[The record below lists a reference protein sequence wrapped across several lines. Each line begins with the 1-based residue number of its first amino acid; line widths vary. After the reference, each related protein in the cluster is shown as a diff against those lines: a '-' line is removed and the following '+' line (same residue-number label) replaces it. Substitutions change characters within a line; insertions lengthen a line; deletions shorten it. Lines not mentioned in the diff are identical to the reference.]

1 MEKTTIKYISPFLL
15 MVYIWGIELLLYNMH
30 IISFYHPLN
39 LSALILFIGVI
50 LAIGIAGI
58 VQKPLKRK
66 NANRRFSMQDVL
78 SIEQIE
84 KKTQVLTKFFI
95 IGTLINI
102 AFSRGVPLL
111 WLLTGDGRTY
121 TDFGVPSFSGFLNSV
136 YYTTIVANFYLYL
149 KTKQKRYLKILAIY
163 LIYPILLVQ
172 RALIFTLGFELLGM
186 YLLMRRVKL
195 KSIAVAAVISVMV
208 IVLFGVMGNNR
219 TGGDASEGTEQFIRG
234 YVDDKYVDQMEK
246 LPSGFTW
253 VYIYF
258 TCSINNVVYNID
270 KIQPLYY
277 PYYTSRHLL
286 PSVLSRMLFEQKDY
300 EEKYAFDMD
309 NSVFNTFTIYS
320 NYVKDFGVFLTVVI
334 FFFAGL
340 FFYRIYYNAR
350 EENIHYFF
358 MYPAVVMII
367 FLSVFDD
374 FFLSLPT
381 VFQFIIT
388 YYTFKPQKQRQNTI
402 NSSNEII
409 STNSN

>member
-1 MEKTTIKYISPFLL
+1 MEKTTKKYISPFLL
-15 MVYIWGIELLLYNMH
+15 MVFIWGVELLLYNMH
-30 IISFYHPLN
+30 IISFYNPLN
-39 LSALILFIGVI
+39 LSALVLFIGVI
-50 LAIGIAGI
+50 VAIGIAGI
-58 VQKPLKRK
+58 VRRPLKRI
-66 NANRRFSMQDVL
+66 NARRKFSLQDML
-78 SIEQIE
+78 SLEQIE

-102 AFSRGVPLL
+102 AFSRGVPLM

-121 TDFGVPSFSGFLNSV
+121 VDFGVPSFSGFLNSL

-149 KTKQKRYLKILAIY
+149 KTKEKRYLKILGLY

-195 KSIAVAAVISVMV
+195 KSIVVAIAISVLVV
-208 IVLFGVMGNNR
+208 IMFGVMGNNR
-219 TGGDASEGTEQFIRG
+219 SGGDVSEGTEKFIRG
-234 YVDDKYVDQMEK
+234 YVDDKYVDRMEK

-270 KIQPLYY
+270 KIQPLYT
-277 PYYTSRHLL
+277 PYYTARHLL
-286 PSVLSRMLFEQKDY
+286 PSVISRLMFEQKDY
-300 EEKYAFDMD
+300 EDQYALDMD
-309 NSVFNTFTIYS
+309 DSVFNTFTIYS
-320 NYVKDFGVFLTVVI
+320 NYIKDFGVIFTIVI
-334 FFFAGL
+334 FFFVGL
-340 FFYRIYYNAR
+340 FFYRVYYNAK
-350 EENIHYFF
+350 EEKIHYFF

-374 FFLSLPT
+374 FLLSLPT

-388 YYTFKPQKQRQNTI
+388 YYTFKPKAIRHAVEQYPRSVI
-402 NSSNEII
+402 
-409 STNSN
+409 

>member
-1 MEKTTIKYISPFLL
+1 MEKTTKKYISPFLL
-15 MVYIWGIELLLYNMH
+15 MVFIWGVELLLYNMH
-30 IISFYHPLN
+30 IISFYNPLN
-39 LSALILFIGVI
+39 LSALVLFIGVI
-50 LAIGIAGI
+50 VAIGIAGI
-58 VQKPLKRK
+58 VRRPLKRI
-66 NANRRFSMQDVL
+66 NARRKFSLQDML
-78 SIEQIE
+78 SLEQIE

-102 AFSRGVPLL
+102 AFSRGVPLM

-121 TDFGVPSFSGFLNSV
+121 VDFGVPSFSGFLNSL

-149 KTKQKRYLKILAIY
+149 KTKEKRYLKILGLY

-195 KSIAVAAVISVMV
+195 KSIVVAIAISVVVV
-208 IVLFGVMGNNR
+208 IMFGVMGNNR
-219 TGGDASEGTEQFIRG
+219 SGGDVSEGTEKFIRG
-234 YVDDKYVDQMEK
+234 YVDDKYVDRMEK

-258 TCSINNVVYNID
+258 TCSTNNVIYNID

-277 PYYTSRHLL
+277 PYYTARHLL
-286 PSVLSRMLFEQKDY
+286 PSVISRLVFEQRDY
-300 EEKYAFDMD
+300 EDNYAFDMD
-309 NSVFNTFTIYS
+309 DSVFNTFTIYS
-320 NYVKDFGVFLTVVI
+320 SYVKDFGVFLTIVI

-358 MYPAVVMII
+358 MYPTVVMII

-381 VFQFIIT
+381 VFQFFIT
-388 YYTFKPQKQRQNTI
+388 YYTFKPKKKKHVIQEQVAQI
-402 NSSNEII
+402 G
-409 STNSN
+409 